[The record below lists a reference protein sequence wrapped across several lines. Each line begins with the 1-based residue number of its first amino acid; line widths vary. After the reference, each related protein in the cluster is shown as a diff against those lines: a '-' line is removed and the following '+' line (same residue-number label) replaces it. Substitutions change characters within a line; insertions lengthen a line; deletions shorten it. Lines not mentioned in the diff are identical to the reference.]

1 MHQLRYCHQSYAA
14 SVRSS
19 PMLLAQQASARS
31 CLQEEQDE
39 FDRERQALRSYIIKR
54 CSKAAAFMYGD
65 PQAQQVCS
73 QKTQCAA
80 NMMFANN

>member
-65 PQAQQVCS
+65 PQAQQVRS
-73 QKTQCAA
+73 LENTVWGST
-80 NMMFANN
+80 